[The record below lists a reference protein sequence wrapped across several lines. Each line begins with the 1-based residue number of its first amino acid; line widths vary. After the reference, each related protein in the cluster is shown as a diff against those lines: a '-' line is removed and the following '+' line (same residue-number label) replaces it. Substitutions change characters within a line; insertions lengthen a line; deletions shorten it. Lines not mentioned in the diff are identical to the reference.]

1 MLEGIKTSVS
11 FHACRT
17 HRAKACF
24 SVHTWEG
31 PRSDPT
37 AQVCS
42 WALYK
47 PTNLLA
53 MVVLNSSPFVLL
65 EIYNTMIHHHLATVV
80 KKKEAAAT
88 KTTRRPKSSLRSNPG
103 GEVVGCSCRF
113 MDTSLVQQWWMF
125 TCTCMG
131 VHDPGDEP
139 TSIFPS
145 CLDWRELLS
154 PFSLFLLL
162 HSMQCIFY
170 VLPIIFPF
178 FFFFLCRC
186 QARETLPW
194 IKGWPCMN

>member
-1 MLEGIKTSVS
+1 MHANLTELIKHVS
-11 FHACRT
+11 LST
-17 HRAKACF
+17 HER
-24 SVHTWEG
+24 
-31 PRSDPT
+31 DPDLIQRLRF
-37 AQVCS
+37 AHE
-42 WALYK
+42 LYIS
-47 PTNLLA
+47 PPNLLA
-53 MVVLNSSPFVLL
+53 IVVLNTSPFVLL

>member
-1 MLEGIKTSVS
+1 MHAELTELKHVS
-11 FHACRT
+11 LST
-17 HRAKACF
+17 HER
-24 SVHTWEG
+24 
-31 PRSDPT
+31 DPDLIQRLRF
-37 AQVCS
+37 AHE
-42 WALYK
+42 LYIS
-47 PTNLLA
+47 PPNLLA
-53 MVVLNSSPFVLL
+53 IVVLNTSPFVLL